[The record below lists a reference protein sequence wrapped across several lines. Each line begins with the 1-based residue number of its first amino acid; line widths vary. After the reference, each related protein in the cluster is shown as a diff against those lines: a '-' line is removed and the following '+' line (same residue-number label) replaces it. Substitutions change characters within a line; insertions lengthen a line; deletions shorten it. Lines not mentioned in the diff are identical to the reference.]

1 MTAIIQ
7 FEKVSKVYTPFLDK
21 FKPKDWDKQSVVA
34 VDGLDLTL
42 NEGEIF
48 GILGNNGAGKT
59 TIIKMLVG
67 LVAPSSG
74 KISVCG
80 FDVQKQREKA
90 LACIGAVV
98 EEPTLYSDLTG
109 MQNLKYYA
117 MLQGGVP
124 KKRID
129 DIVEIV
135 GLTNR
140 INSKFKTYSLGM
152 RQRLGIA
159 QAIMHNPKILILDEP
174 INGLDPTAIIQIR
187 ELLIQISRQYGTT
200 IFISSH
206 ILSEMQEL
214 CDRVGVMV
222 RGKLVGIKSA
232 SEIED
237 NTQEKAVLNIVCS
250 DAERASALVTEK
262 FDCQT
267 KIVDGKLFVKTDGQ
281 NVAKINKLLVLNDID
296 VSGINIKKRTLEDVY
311 KEMNK

>member
-1 MTAIIQ
+1 MTTIIQ
-7 FEKVSKVYTPFLDK
+7 FENVTKKYVPFLDK
-21 FKPKDWDKQSVVA
+21 FKPKDWEKQSVVA
-34 VDGLDLTL
+34 VDDLNLSL

-67 LVAPSSG
+67 LIAPSKG
-74 KISVCG
+74 KITVCG
-80 FDVQKQREKA
+80 FDVQKEREKA
-90 LACIGAVV
+90 LACIGAIV
-98 EEPTLYSDLTG
+98 EEPTLYPDLTG
-109 MQNLKYYA
+109 MQNLKYFA

-124 KKRID
+124 RARID

-187 ELLIQISRQYGTT
+187 ELLIRICKEYGTT

-222 RGKLVGIKSA
+222 RGKLVGIKRADEIEDSA
-232 SEIED
+232 SE
-237 NTQEKAVLNIVCS
+237 KVVLNIVCS
-250 DAERASALVTEK
+250 NQQLAKQLVENN
-262 FDCQT
+262 FECQT
-267 KIVDGKLFVKTDGQ
+267 KIVDGKLFIQTKSED
-281 NVAKINKLLVLNDID
+281 VAKINKLLVQNDID

-311 KEMNK
+311 KEMTK